1 MATTQLSIDEQ
12 IALYKRGAAE
22 LFTEE
27 DLRTRLTLAAT
38 QKRPLRVKLGMDPT
52 APDIHLGH
60 TVVLRKMR
68 QFQDC
73 GHKAVLIIGDFT
85 ARIGDPTGKTK
96 ARPQLSAGQIKAN
109 ATTYFE
115 QAGHV
120 LDTDPEKLEIVH
132 NSEFLSRLDLADIL
146 KLMSHMTVAQMLQR
160 ENFKDRMKQDVEIV
174 MTELMYP
181 LMQAYDSVMI
191 DADVELGGTDQTF
204 NNLVGRDL
212 MPNYDKPAQIVLTMP
227 ILRGLDGIDKMSKSL
242 GNYIAVTDAPKDMFG
257 KTMSIGDDLMPEW
270 YTLLTELSPDAI
282 QLATDPKTTHP
293 RDAKVR
299 LAKIV
304 VATYHDQAA
313 ADREEELWQKVMRE
327 GQLRDDVPEIA
338 VTADAGAA
346 ADGKLLFDRAS
357 LVVQCGFASTKSEAR
372 RLMSQGGIKLDE
384 DALEAAKE
392 PIAIVKG
399 QILRRGRR
407 HAVKLDPHA

>member
-1 MATTQLSIDEQ
+1 MATTQPSINEQ
-12 IALYKRGAAE
+12 IALYQRGVAE
-22 LFTEE
+22 LFTES
-27 DLRTRLTLAAT
+27 DLRDRLERAARE
-38 QKRPLRVKLGMDPT
+38 KRPLRVKLGMDPT

-73 GHKAVLIIGDFT
+73 GHTAVLIIGDFT

-96 ARPQLSAGQIKAN
+96 ARPQLSEEKIKEN

-120 LDTDPEKLEIVH
+120 LDTSPDKLEIVY
-132 NSEFLSRLDLADIL
+132 NSAFLSKLDLADIL
-146 KLMSHMTVAQMLQR
+146 RLMSHMTVAQMLQR
-160 ENFKDRMKQDVEIV
+160 ENFKERMKQDVEIV

-191 DADVELGGTDQTF
+191 DADIELGGTDQTF

-212 MPNYDKPAQIVLTMP
+212 MPQYGKPAQIVLTMP
-227 ILRGLDGIDKMSKSL
+227 ILRGLDGVDKMSKSL
-242 GNYIAVTDAPKDMFG
+242 GNYIAVTDTPKDMFG

-270 YTLLTELSPDAI
+270 YTLLTQLPQDEIKTLCDA
-282 QLATDPKTTHP
+282 KKTHP

-304 VATYHDQAA
+304 VATYYDEAT
-313 ADREEELWQKVMRE
+313 ADSEEQLWQKVMRE
-327 GQLRDDVPEIA
+327 GQLRDDVPEIT

-346 ADGKLLFDRAS
+346 ADGKLMFDRAS
-357 LVVQCGFASTKSEAR
+357 LVVQCGFASSKSEAR
-372 RLMSQGGIKLDE
+372 RLMAQGGIKLD
-384 DALEAAKE
+384 DAALEPVNE
-392 PIAIVKG
+392 PVAIEKG
-399 QILRRGRR
+399 QVLRRGRR
-407 HAVKLDPHA
+407 QAVKLDPQT